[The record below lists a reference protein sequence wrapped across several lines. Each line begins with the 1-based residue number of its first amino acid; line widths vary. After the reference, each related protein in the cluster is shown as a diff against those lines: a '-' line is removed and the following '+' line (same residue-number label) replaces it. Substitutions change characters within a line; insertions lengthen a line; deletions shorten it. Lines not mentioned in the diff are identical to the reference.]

1 MKISNS
7 RPKHQPVMMGQ
18 QVLEP
23 LEKEVLIKRKSLLD
37 LKSLLEDRGGTI
49 EDRKTNSSNNRFYR
63 LDNKVI
69 FGETTVSDYGDRER
83 CKRRY
88 GVGRWCCSRIKTIM
102 YLLLVVIFVD
112 TRMQAEARSSDSK
125 PRFQDPSLKTL

>member
-23 LEKEVLIKRKSLLD
+23 LEKKVLIKKKSLLD

-49 EDRKTNSSNNRFYR
+49 EDRKSNTSNNRLYR
-63 LDNKVI
+63 LDNKVS

-88 GVGRWCCSRIKTIM
+88 GGGRWCCSRIKTLM

-112 TRMQAEARSSDSK
+112 TRMQAEARSSGE
-125 PRFQDPSLKTL
+125 